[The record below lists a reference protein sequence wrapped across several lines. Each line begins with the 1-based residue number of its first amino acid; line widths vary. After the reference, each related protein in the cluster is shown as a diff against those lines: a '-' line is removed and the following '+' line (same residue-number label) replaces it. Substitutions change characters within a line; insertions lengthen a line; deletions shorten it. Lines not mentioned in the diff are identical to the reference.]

1 MVYFFAGQ
9 ERRGDIKFWV
19 NELCGQRDLV
29 AEVTEIDIL
38 RDPVGH
44 DLGRE
49 EAQQHWLRQLRHYHI
64 VVVTPPC
71 YAKTNSHD
79 VKGSQLHFLH
89 RGQPAH
95 V

>member
-19 NELCGQRDLV
+19 NELCGKRDLV

-49 EAQQHWLRQLRHYHI
+49 EAQ
-64 VVVTPPC
+64 
-71 YAKTNSHD
+71 
-79 VKGSQLHFLH
+79 
-89 RGQPAH
+89 
-95 V
+95 